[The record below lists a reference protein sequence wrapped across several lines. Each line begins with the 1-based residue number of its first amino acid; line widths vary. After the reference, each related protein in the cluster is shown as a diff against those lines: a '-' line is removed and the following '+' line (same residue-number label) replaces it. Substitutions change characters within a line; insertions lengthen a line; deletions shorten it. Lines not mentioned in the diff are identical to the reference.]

1 MGAHLATKTVGA
13 PVSSL
18 HHRQNV
24 KNLKYSTHKGDVF
37 FDDDLSAIK
46 EVTLWCDS
54 SFLYH
59 PMIKGFGNGNSIGD
73 PDTVLHEEIM
83 AHVKEV

>member
-46 EVTLWCDS
+46 E
-54 SFLYH
+54 
-59 PMIKGFGNGNSIGD
+59 NSNVCFQRLFYLSI
-73 PDTVLHEEIM
+73 LNINI
-83 AHVKEV
+83 

>member
-18 HHRQNV
+18 HHRQTV

-46 EVTLWCDS
+46 ENSKKRGEKYEVKNAHWVCKP
-54 SFLYH
+54 SFYKMYVCMNALC
-59 PMIKGFGNGNSIGD
+59 
-73 PDTVLHEEIM
+73 
-83 AHVKEV
+83 